1 MIDEVQDVYR
11 LQGVKINDKHIEVI
25 VRQMLQ
31 KWEILDSGET
41 TLLKGEHVDKVE
53 FDEANEKAMAKGGAR
68 HRASRSCW
76 ASPRRRCRPVLHL
89 GGLVPG
95 DHARAHRGLGAGQAR
110 QAVGLKENVIVGR
123 LIPAG
128 TGGATQQVRQIARA
142 RRGAGRVAHSTISAG
157 LRTDFGSFRVLV
169 DANGRAAELSW
180 GHRWDRGQV
189 ELLAAGVE
197 GARDRWGN
205 RVSDRYHGA
214 TLGYRITD
222 QWVAGAR
229 HFSTDGDTRANSGWG
244 DGSRQTLL
252 STSYEFMP
260 DHHVF
265 GQSTTLRQ
273 YRTNA
278 AATAVVETI
287 DAQVFTLGYFFQLD
301 ENLSATLSLN
311 LNDSSSELGRADTI
325 QTLTFQLA
333 AKW

>member
-1 MIDEVQDVYR
+1 M
-11 LQGVKINDKHIEVI
+11 G
-25 VRQMLQ
+25 
-31 KWEILDSGET
+31 
-41 TLLKGEHVDKVE
+41 
-53 FDEANEKAMAKGGAR
+53 
-68 HRASRSCW
+68 
-76 ASPRRRCRPVLHL
+76 RR
-89 GGLVPG
+89 
-95 DHARAHRGLGAGQAR
+95 
-110 QAVGLKENVIVGR
+110 
-123 LIPAG
+123 
-128 TGGATQQVRQIARA
+128 
-142 RRGAGRVAHSTISAG
+142 
-157 LRTDFGSFRVLV
+157 
-169 DANGRAAELSW
+169 
-180 GHRWDRGQV
+180 
-189 ELLAAGVE
+189 
-197 GARDRWGN
+197 
-205 RVSDRYHGA
+205 
-214 TLGYRITD
+214 
-222 QWVAGAR
+222 AR
-229 HFSTDGDTRANSGWG
+229 HFFTDGDTRANSGWG

>member
-1 MIDEVQDVYR
+1 MRPRAPR
-11 LQGVKINDKHIEVI
+11 LLAWAATKVELGSRNRFFDHEEDGSASGFGVVLGYDGAWIAYGNGHINDPLIHPIT
-25 VRQMLQ
+25 RDYLSPGAPSH
-31 KWEILDSGET
+31 LDGSYAPLRLADPLST
-41 TLLKGEHVDKVE
+41 DLLD
-53 FDEANEKAMAKGGAR
+53 
-68 HRASRSCW
+68 ASYFW
-76 ASPRRRCRPVLHL
+76 GTMVAQIQTDDLRPF
-89 GGLVPG
+89 
-95 DHARAHRGLGAGQAR
+95 GLGPEA
-110 QAVGLKENVIVGR
+110 
-123 LIPAG
+123 
-128 TGGATQQVRQIARA
+128 
-142 RRGAGRVAHSTISAG
+142 VAHSTISAG

-229 HFSTDGDTRANSGWG
+229 HFFTDGDTRANSGWG

-325 QTLTFQLA
+325 QTLTIQLA